1 MGVSSYFLGFGKVIE
16 NGGRMS
22 VGQSELQGRTEGGR
36 TGIMSAALAGS
47 AMHSLI
53 LPRTIALIATTS
65 LVAFALYA
73 TRPSSMQ
80 PAAHQTSHQAP
91 IVNGVE
97 PEVHADADTPGQAQ
111 PKSNSSAS
119 VTVNGKSIPV
129 PEDGNL
135 HQTITDGDTTTTV
148 NLSSSSSGNGTNNS
162 STTINVDS
170 SNSSSSGGGT

>member
-1 MGVSSYFLGFGKVIE
+1 
-16 NGGRMS
+16 MS
-22 VGQSELQGRTEGGR
+22 VGQSKVQRKTEGGR
-36 TGIMSAALAGS
+36 TSTMRAVLAGS

-73 TRPSSMQ
+73 LYATRPSSMQ
-80 PAAHQTSHQAP
+80 PAGHQTIRQASM
-91 IVNGVE
+91 VKEAE
-97 PEVHADADTPGQAQ
+97 PEVHADANAPGQAP
-111 PKSNSSAS
+111 PKNNNSSHTS

-148 NLSSSSSGNGTNNS
+148 NLSSGSSGNGTNSS
-162 STTINVDS
+162 STTLNVDS
-170 SNSSSSGGGT
+170 SSSSSAGGGT